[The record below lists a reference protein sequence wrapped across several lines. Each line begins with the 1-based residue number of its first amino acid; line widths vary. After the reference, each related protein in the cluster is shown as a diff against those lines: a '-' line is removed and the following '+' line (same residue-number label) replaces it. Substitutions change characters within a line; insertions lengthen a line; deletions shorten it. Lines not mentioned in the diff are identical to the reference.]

1 MFIRRTPTRHKAT
14 GEAYFTHRL
23 VRSERIGAKVRQCT
37 LLNLGSRFPLPE
49 EDWPT
54 VCARIEQ
61 ILSAQATML
70 PLTPPIEEAAQRY
83 AAQIV
88 ASAAASCT
96 EAAAQNRGGAQYH
109 EVDIASLE
117 LVRPRT
123 VGVEQVGLW
132 AMAQLGFVEK
142 LKALG
147 LSAVQGAAVMGN
159 VIGRMA
165 APTSELGTFGW
176 LCAKSALGELLE
188 VDFEAMSLMSLYR
201 ASDAL
206 VKHREAIEA
215 HLFGRICDLFSL
227 EQTVT
232 LYDLTNTYFEGRC
245 AGNSKAALG
254 HSKEKRTDAPLV
266 TLALVLDA
274 SGFIHR
280 SRLSPGNISAGG
292 NVAVPPGAQERVG
305 GDGLRHCHGEQP
317 ALHGC
322 NAFGRY
328 RKNIAW
334 LTRQGYRYL
343 VVSRAGVRQFDA
355 EKAVEI
361 SSATGQ
367 AIQIERTLS
376 EDGKEAL
383 LYCHSTG
390 REKKESAITDR
401 LCQRFEAG
409 LAKLAAALTK
419 PRTSK
424 RLEKLQERIGR
435 LKAKSRGIGR
445 HYEITVTKD
454 ATGNKA
460 TSLTWEK
467 KPLTGTMLTHP
478 GVYCLRTNETHWDE
492 ATLWE
497 TYTMLT
503 DLEAVFRSL
512 KSELGLRPIFHSKE
526 RRTDGHLFISVL
538 AYQFVQCIRRR
549 LKAAGIHQSWAGLR
563 QTLSVQ
569 QRVTATFRQRDAR
582 VLHVR
587 KSTLAEPALR
597 QIYDVLQVSPSPGGI
612 KKFVV

>member
-37 LLNLGSRFPLPE
+37 LLNLGSHFPLPE

-96 EAAAQNRGGAQYH
+96 EAAAQKRGGAQYH

-147 LSAVQGAAVMGN
+147 LSAVQAAAVMGN

-280 SRLSPGNISAGG
+280 SRLFPGNISEPKTLEEMLLSLQA
-292 NVAVPPGAQERVG
+292 PKS
-305 GDGLRHCHGEQP
+305 
-317 ALHGC
+317 ALVVMDCGI
-322 NAFGRY
+322 ATE
-328 RKNIAW
+328 KNIAW

-355 EKAVEI
+355 QKAVEI

-435 LKAKSRGIGR
+435 LKAKSRGIGQ

-454 ATGNKA
+454 PAGNKA

>member
-14 GEAYFTHRL
+14 GQAYFTHRL
-23 VRSERIGAKVRQCT
+23 VRSERIGDKVRQCT
-37 LLNLGSRFPLPE
+37 LLNLGSHFPLPE
-49 EDWPT
+49 EHWPT

-70 PLTPPIEEAAQRY
+70 PLTLPMEEAAQRY

-88 ASAAASCT
+88 ASAAAPCT
-96 EAAAQNRGGAQYH
+96 AAEKKGSAQYH

-123 VGVEQVGLW
+123 VGVEHVGLW

-142 LKALG
+142 LNALG
-147 LSAVQGAAVMGN
+147 LSAVQSAAVMGN

-201 ASDAL
+201 ASDVL

-232 LYDLTNTYFEGRC
+232 LYDLTNTYFEGGC

-280 SRLSPGNISAGG
+280 SRLFQGNISE
-292 NVAVPPGAQERVG
+292 PKTLEEM
-305 GDGLRHCHGEQP
+305 LL
-317 ALHGC
+317 ALQAPK
-322 NAFGRY
+322 NALVVMDRGIATE
-328 RKNIAW
+328 KNIAL

-355 EKAVEI
+355 QEAVEI
-361 SSATGQ
+361 ASATGQ
-367 AIQIERTLS
+367 AIHIQRTLS

-401 LCQRFEAG
+401 LCQRFETG

-424 RLEKLQERIGR
+424 RLDKLQERIGR

-445 HYEITVTKD
+445 HYQITVTAD
-454 ATGNKA
+454 AAGKKA
-460 TSLTWEK
+460 ASLTWEK

-538 AYQFVQCIRRR
+538 AYQFVQCIRVR

-587 KSTLAEPALR
+587 KSTLAEPGLR
-597 QIYDVLQVSPSPGGI
+597 QIYDVLQLSPSPGGI
-612 KKFVV
+612 KKLVV

>member
-37 LLNLGSRFPLPE
+37 LLNLGSHFPLPE

-96 EAAAQNRGGAQYH
+96 EAAAQKRGGAQYH

-147 LSAVQGAAVMGN
+147 LSAVQAAAVMGN

-280 SRLSPGNISAGG
+280 SRLFPGNISEPKTLEEMLLSLQA
-292 NVAVPPGAQERVG
+292 PKS
-305 GDGLRHCHGEQP
+305 
-317 ALHGC
+317 ALVVMDCGI
-322 NAFGRY
+322 ATE
-328 RKNIAW
+328 KNIAW

-435 LKAKSRGIGR
+435 LKAKSRGIGQ

-454 ATGNKA
+454 PAGNKA

-587 KSTLAEPALR
+587 KSTLAEPTLR

>member
-14 GEAYFTHRL
+14 GEAYFTHAL

-37 LLNLGSRFPLPE
+37 LLNLGSHFPLPE

-70 PLTPPIEEAAQRY
+70 PLTLPIEEAAQRY

-96 EAAAQNRGGAQYH
+96 EAAAQKRGGAQYH

-147 LSAVQGAAVMGN
+147 LSAVQAAAVMGN

-280 SRLSPGNISAGG
+280 SRLFPGNISEPKTLEEMLLSLQA
-292 NVAVPPGAQERVG
+292 PKS
-305 GDGLRHCHGEQP
+305 
-317 ALHGC
+317 ALVVMDCGI
-322 NAFGRY
+322 ATE
-328 RKNIAW
+328 KNIAW

-435 LKAKSRGIGR
+435 LKAKSRGIGQ

-454 ATGNKA
+454 PAGNKA

-587 KSTLAEPALR
+587 KSTFAEPTLR

>member
-23 VRSERIGAKVRQCT
+23 VRSERIGCKVRQCT
-37 LLNLGSRFPLPE
+37 LLNLGSHFPLPE
-49 EDWPT
+49 EHWPT

-88 ASAAASCT
+88 ASAAAPCT
-96 EAAAQNRGGAQYH
+96 EAAAEKRGSAQYH

-123 VGVEQVGLW
+123 VGVEHVGLW

-142 LKALG
+142 LNALG
-147 LSAVQGAAVMGN
+147 LSAVQSAAVMGN

-201 ASDAL
+201 ASDVL

-280 SRLSPGNISAGG
+280 SRLFQGNISEPKTLEEMLLSLQAPRSALVVMDRGI
-292 NVAVPPGAQERVG
+292 ATER
-305 GDGLRHCHGEQP
+305 
-317 ALHGC
+317 
-322 NAFGRY
+322 
-328 RKNIAW
+328 NIAL
-334 LTRQGYRYL
+334 LTQQGYRYL

-355 EKAVEI
+355 QEAVQI
-361 SSATGQ
+361 ASATG
-367 AIQIERTLS
+367 AVVHIERTLS

-424 RLEKLQERIGR
+424 RVEKLQERIGR

-445 HYEITVTKD
+445 HYQITVTAD
-454 ATGNKA
+454 AAGNKA

-587 KSTLAEPALR
+587 KSTLAEPGLR
-597 QIYDVLQVSPSPGGI
+597 QIYDVLELSPSPGGI
-612 KKFVV
+612 KKLVV

>member
-1 MFIRRTPTRHKAT
+1 M
-14 GEAYFTHRL
+14 
-23 VRSERIGAKVRQCT
+23 
-37 LLNLGSRFPLPE
+37 
-49 EDWPT
+49 
-54 VCARIEQ
+54 
-61 ILSAQATML
+61 
-70 PLTPPIEEAAQRY
+70 
-83 AAQIV
+83 
-88 ASAAASCT
+88 
-96 EAAAQNRGGAQYH
+96 
-109 EVDIASLE
+109 
-117 LVRPRT
+117 
-123 VGVEQVGLW
+123 
-132 AMAQLGFVEK
+132 
-142 LKALG
+142 
-147 LSAVQGAAVMGN
+147 
-159 VIGRMA
+159 
-165 APTSELGTFGW
+165 
-176 LCAKSALGELLE
+176 
-188 VDFEAMSLMSLYR
+188 
-201 ASDAL
+201 
-206 VKHREAIEA
+206 
-215 HLFGRICDLFSL
+215 
-227 EQTVT
+227 
-232 LYDLTNTYFEGRC
+232 
-245 AGNSKAALG
+245 
-254 HSKEKRTDAPLV
+254 
-266 TLALVLDA
+266 
-274 SGFIHR
+274 
-280 SRLSPGNISAGG
+280 
-292 NVAVPPGAQERVG
+292 
-305 GDGLRHCHGEQP
+305 
-317 ALHGC
+317 
-322 NAFGRY
+322 
-328 RKNIAW
+328 
-334 LTRQGYRYL
+334 
-343 VVSRAGVRQFDA
+343 SRAGVRQFDA

-409 LAKLAAALTK
+409 LAKLAAGLTK

-454 ATGNKA
+454 AAGNKA

-467 KPLTGTMLTHP
+467 KPITGTMLTHP

>member
-37 LLNLGSRFPLPE
+37 LLNLGSHFPLPE

-70 PLTPPIEEAAQRY
+70 PLTLPIEEAAQRY

-96 EAAAQNRGGAQYH
+96 EAAAQKRGGAQYH

-147 LSAVQGAAVMGN
+147 LSAVQSAAVMGN

-280 SRLSPGNISAGG
+280 SRLFPGNISEPKTLEEMLLSLQA
-292 NVAVPPGAQERVG
+292 PKS
-305 GDGLRHCHGEQP
+305 
-317 ALHGC
+317 ALVVMDCGI
-322 NAFGRY
+322 ATE
-328 RKNIAW
+328 KNIAW

-435 LKAKSRGIGR
+435 LKAKSRGIGQ

-454 ATGNKA
+454 PAGNKA

>member
-37 LLNLGSRFPLPE
+37 LLNLGSHFPLPE

-96 EAAAQNRGGAQYH
+96 EAAAQKRGGAQYH

-147 LSAVQGAAVMGN
+147 LSAVQAAAVMGN

-280 SRLSPGNISAGG
+280 SRLFPGNISEPKTLEEMLLSLQA
-292 NVAVPPGAQERVG
+292 PKS
-305 GDGLRHCHGEQP
+305 
-317 ALHGC
+317 ALVVMDCGI
-322 NAFGRY
+322 ATE
-328 RKNIAW
+328 KNIAW

-435 LKAKSRGIGR
+435 LKAKSRGIGQ

-454 ATGNKA
+454 PAGNKA
-460 TSLTWEK
+460 PSLTWEK

-587 KSTLAEPALR
+587 KSTLAEPTLR

>member
-37 LLNLGSRFPLPE
+37 LLNLGSHFPLPE

-70 PLTPPIEEAAQRY
+70 PLTLPIEEAAQRY

-96 EAAAQNRGGAQYH
+96 EAAAQKRGGAQYH

-147 LSAVQGAAVMGN
+147 LSAVQAAAVMGN

-280 SRLSPGNISAGG
+280 SRLFPGNISEPKTLEEMLLSLQA
-292 NVAVPPGAQERVG
+292 PKS
-305 GDGLRHCHGEQP
+305 
-317 ALHGC
+317 ALVVMDCGI
-322 NAFGRY
+322 ATE
-328 RKNIAW
+328 KNIAW

-435 LKAKSRGIGR
+435 LKAKSRGIGQ

-454 ATGNKA
+454 PAGNKA

>member
-37 LLNLGSRFPLPE
+37 LLNLGSHFPLPE

-96 EAAAQNRGGAQYH
+96 EAAAQKRGGAQYH

-280 SRLSPGNISAGG
+280 SRLFPGNISEPKTLEEMLLSLQA
-292 NVAVPPGAQERVG
+292 PKS
-305 GDGLRHCHGEQP
+305 
-317 ALHGC
+317 ALVVMDCGI
-322 NAFGRY
+322 ATE
-328 RKNIAW
+328 KNIAW

-435 LKAKSRGIGR
+435 LKAKSRGIGQ

-454 ATGNKA
+454 PAGNKA